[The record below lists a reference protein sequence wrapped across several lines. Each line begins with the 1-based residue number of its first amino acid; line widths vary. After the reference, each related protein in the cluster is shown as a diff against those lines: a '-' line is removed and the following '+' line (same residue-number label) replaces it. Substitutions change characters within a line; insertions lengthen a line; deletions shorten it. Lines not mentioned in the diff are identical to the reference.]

1 MGDFVSLVK
10 MDCGRDGRSGNRK
23 KRFFASGFRLNRILR
38 HLNSCITDLRN
49 VLPIQPRNR
58 KLSTILE
65 NLRDAKDD
73 LSIEYSRLIEEEMEL
88 NEARNGNEVEN
99 VNVQPVMVESSTQTY
114 VESSTQTDWKL
125 I

>member
-1 MGDFVSLVK
+1 ME
-10 MDCGRDGRSGNRK
+10 CGRDERSGNRK

-49 VLPIQPRNR
+49 VLPMQPRNR
-58 KLSTILE
+58 KISIILE

-88 NEARNGNEVEN
+88 NETRNIAQDSSIEGQN
-99 VNVQPVMVESSTQTY
+99 VNDQPAMVESSTQTY

>member
-1 MGDFVSLVK
+1 MECD
-10 MDCGRDGRSGNRK
+10 RDERSGNRT

-49 VLPIQPRNR
+49 VLPMQPRNR

-73 LSIEYSRLIEEEMEL
+73 LSFEYSRLIEEEMDHKKT
-88 NEARNGNEVEN
+88 RNGNEVDEN
-99 VNVQPVMVESSTQTY
+99 VNVQPVKVESSTQTY